1 MVAYMDKIV
10 GRIVDKLDSLLVNE
24 PPTEDQK

>member
-10 GRIVDKLDSLLVNE
+10 GRIVDKLDSLLVND
-24 PPTEDQK
+24 PPLDNSK

>member
-10 GRIVDKLDSLLVNE
+10 GRIADKLDSLLVNE
-24 PPTEDQK
+24 QTTEDKK

>member
-10 GRIVDKLDSLLVNE
+10 GRIADKLDSLIVND
-24 PPTEDQK
+24 PPTRDQK